1 MKQNISQAE
10 KVVAFV
16 TKKGSVD
23 KDQICTTLG
32 INKTYIYELMTKL
45 RKNGQLAYDAS
56 TKMYSLPTDKSANY
70 KKSHAVTVSEVVTE
84 ESVAEESVAEVV
96 SEESVAEVVSEES
109 VAEVVAEESVAEVV
123 AEESETAEE
132 TGEEAETKPRNHGR
146 DFSKF
151 IFNGE
156 ELRKGKYFLA
166 AFTAMLTG
174 QQWTKAKL
182 DKHEVFGKLYT
193 SVEEARKINLAGK
206 QRYFNRRDQIITLEC
221 GNKICVTNQIG
232 SKNFKTIMDA
242 IQQTGFKL

>member
-70 KKSHAVTVSEVVTE
+70 KKSHAVTVSEVV
-84 ESVAEESVAEVV
+84 
-96 SEESVAEVVSEES
+96 SEES

-123 AEESETAEE
+123 AEESVAEVVSEESETAEETGEEAETAEE